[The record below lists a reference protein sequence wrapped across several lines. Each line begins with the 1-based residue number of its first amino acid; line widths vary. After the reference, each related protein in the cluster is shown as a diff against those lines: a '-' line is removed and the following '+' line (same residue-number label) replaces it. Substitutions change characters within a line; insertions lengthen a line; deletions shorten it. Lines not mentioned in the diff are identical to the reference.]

1 MYLCANFFSVM
12 AERRQRIAVDM
23 DDVIEN
29 TIDKFAQIYR
39 KNHQVELNPEILY
52 GKEIREVL
60 PPEIKYTVSEYVN
73 APGFFRDIS
82 VMPGSQEVM
91 KELTGKYDVY
101 VVSAAME
108 FKNSL
113 IDKYEWLAEHF
124 PFIPWTHIIFCGHKI
139 VNVDVIIDDRIRN
152 FANFSG
158 RTLLYSSPHNM
169 LVEGFERVSTW
180 DDVADKLL

>member
-1 MYLCANFFSVM
+1 M

-23 DDVIEN
+23 DDVIAD
-29 TIDKFAQIYR
+29 TIDKFAEIYR
-39 KNHQVELNPEILY
+39 HEHKIELTPEILH

-60 PPEIKYTVSEYVN
+60 PAELKHTISEYIN
-73 APGFFRDIS
+73 APGFFRHIS
-82 VMPGSQEVM
+82 VMPRSQEIV
-91 KELTGKYDVY
+91 KELSGRYEVY
-101 VVSAAME
+101 IVSAAME

-152 FANFSG
+152 FAAFSG
-158 RTLLYSSPHNM
+158 RKLLYSSPHNM

-180 DDVADKLL
+180 DEVADKLL